1 LTVRPGGIV
10 AAAIA
15 LVAALVAAG
24 CGGGGS
30 TSTTPPPPVPAAPR
44 DFYGVAANINDVF
57 TPADYANMQAAGVKT
72 LRLIFFWPSIQ
83 SSRGAAYNWSSLD
96 AKIEAAAEHGIR
108 VLPVFIGTPSFL
120 TGCTERDCQVRLPN
134 KTPAGSTAWQVF
146 LAAAAARYGPQGQF
160 WKEHPGLR
168 PQPVGL
174 WEIWNEENNFN
185 ADGAPRATPEEFTDL
200 LRISREALQSV
211 DPHAMTMVGGMFGT
225 PHGSTDP
232 RVTAWGFTQGLYDA
246 GAAPY
251 FDAIALHPYATKVSG
266 IAYQVNKVRQVMDSN
281 GGSETPMFVT
291 EIGWGS
297 DAAHVDHEFVT
308 SVAGQAQNLA
318 DAFDLFLANRKRW
331 DLRGVD
337 WFDWR
342 DPPPGKGLCAFCY
355 SSGLYFNDGT
365 PKPALAA
372 YRRFALAGG

>member
-1 LTVRPGGIV
+1 ML
-10 AAAIA
+10 
-15 LVAALVAAG
+15 AALTAAG
-24 CGGGGS
+24 CGGSGS
-30 TSTTPPPPVPAAPR
+30 TSTAPPPPVPPAPR
-44 DFYGVAANINDVF
+44 DFYGVAANINDVL

-83 SSRGAAYNWSSLD
+83 SSLGGAYNWSNID
-96 AKIEAAAEHGIR
+96 PKVEAAAKHGIR
-108 VLPVFIGTPSFL
+108 VLPVLIGTPSFL
-120 TGCTERDCQVRLPN
+120 TGCTERNCQVRLPN
-134 KTPAGSTAWQVF
+134 KTPEGSAGWRLF
-146 LAAAAARYGPQGQF
+146 LAAAASRYGPQGQF
-160 WKEHPGLR
+160 WDEHADLK

-185 ADGAPRATPEEFTDL
+185 ASGDPRVTPEEFTDL
-200 LRISREALQSV
+200 LRISREALQGV
-211 DPHAMTMVGGMFGT
+211 DPHALTMVGGMFGT
-225 PHGSTDP
+225 PHGSTDS
-232 RVTAWGFTQGLYDA
+232 RVTAWGFVQGLYDA

-251 FDAIALHPYATKVSG
+251 FDAVALHPYAPKPSG
-266 IAYQVNKVRQVMDSN
+266 IAFQMSRVRDVMNRNDDAQ
-281 GGSETPMFVT
+281 TPMYVT

-297 DAAHVDHEFVT
+297 DSANVDHEFVT
-308 SVAGQAQNLA
+308 SVAGQAQNLT

-331 DLRGVD
+331 DLEGVD